1 MEVPPAIARHRR
13 EVEAFLRQLL
23 DRPGAPLLYQMA
35 RYHLGW
41 EDEQGNPSDASGKG
55 VRAGLCLLAC
65 EAVGGDWR
73 RAVPAAAAVELV
85 HSFSLVHDDIQDG
98 DRERH
103 HRPAVWTVWGQ
114 AQGINAG
121 DALLALARLAL
132 GSLCEDPAL
141 HARCSGCLDEATLE
155 MVEGQTLDLEYEAR
169 DDVSEEEY
177 LAMSA
182 RKTGALFGC
191 ALQLGAMVGGA
202 GGEQAEEFGRLGRT
216 LGIAFQVRDDVLG
229 IWGDEGKT
237 GKPAGADLR
246 RGKKS
251 LPVVVALNGPAA
263 ESVRPLISASDD
275 AGVAKLMSVME
286 HAGVPQECRAT
297 GDRLAR
303 EALENLASMELRGDA
318 GRELAEVVGFLLE
331 RDF

>member
-1 MEVPPAIARHRR
+1 
-13 EVEAFLRQLL
+13 
-23 DRPGAPLLYQMA
+23 MA

-41 EDEQGNPSDASGKG
+41 EDEQGNPSDAGGKG

-65 EAVGGDWR
+65 EAAGGDWQK
-73 RAVPAAAAVELV
+73 AVPAAAAVELV

-114 AQGINAG
+114 AQAINAG

-132 GSLCEDPAL
+132 ASLDDPEL
-141 HARCSGCLDEATLE
+141 HTRCARCVDEATLE
-155 MVEGQTLDLEYEAR
+155 MVEGQTLDLEYESR
-169 DDVSEEEY
+169 DDVSAEEY

-191 ALQLGAMVGGA
+191 ALQVGAMVGGA
-202 GGEQAEEFGRLGRT
+202 GDEQPDEFGRLGRT

-229 IWGDEGKT
+229 IWGVESKT

-251 LPVVVALNGPAA
+251 LPVVVALNGPRA
-263 ESVRPLISASDD
+263 ESLRPLLSAADD
-275 AGVAKLMSVME
+275 AAVVELMGAME
-286 HAGVPQECRAT
+286 GAGVPDECRAT

-303 EALENLASMELRGDA
+303 EALDSLSAMELRGDA